1 MIAQVQKN
9 RELSQTRPNWNLYVG
24 DPNYKT
30 SFLLDFL
37 SEQTTS
43 AFTNWKIVSF
53 LYSFRVLVCVMFLL
67 TEYLDHWVCS
77 ELTSRLAGP
86 SIEQMTS
93 QSFGLGLRR
102 LLGLIFNLITAN
114 FTDVCYLA
122 LSLLGTTRR
131 DLSLLQRQILM
142 VSFFTANT
150 CSTQASS
157 GSQYPCSLHS
167 TRRAHLIS
175 LQTNG
180 SSSYQY
186 RF

>member
-43 AFTNWKIVSF
+43 AFTYWKIVSF

-102 LLGLIFNLITAN
+102 LSGLIFNLITAN
-114 FTDVCYLA
+114 FTDVCCLA

-142 VSFFTANT
+142 VSFLQLILAAHKPV
-150 CSTQASS
+150 QALSILVLCI
-157 GSQYPCSLHS
+157 QRDAR
-167 TRRAHLIS
+167 T
-175 LQTNG
+175 
-180 SSSYQY
+180 
-186 RF
+186 